1 MMGCTNEA
9 IQWVDRGFNWVE
21 VKGECGRTGYYSG
34 RWWPVY
40 CDECRDAGWAEN
52 QCDGTQQ
59 CGMPSCAVTNYA
71 HHYVKK
77 CDCWETNPVLIR
89 ARDQAKRYAVAPA
102 QAKRRRS

>member
-40 CDECRDAGWAEN
+40 CDERRDANNRRGFAKH
-52 QCDGTQQ
+52 QCKHGVDLYPEDGRDIP
-59 CGMPSCAVTNYA
+59 CGLCEGGA
-71 HHYVKK
+71 
-77 CDCWETNPVLIR
+77 
-89 ARDQAKRYAVAPA
+89 
-102 QAKRRRS
+102 